1 MRDTASILILAAEP
15 SVREMTRRAAEEFGR
30 VVMTHKPALAIYFA
44 RAHEPKVAILDLDVV
59 PPQGRSGL
67 VSTLRERFR
76 LSIVAVGNVAAIDDA
91 AALGLTMV
99 LKPLNGS
106 RLMKEIDRALSERL
120 GTQSREDRS

>member
-1 MRDTASILILAAEP
+1 MRDPASILILAAEP
-15 SVREMTRRAAEEFGR
+15 SVREMIRRAAEEFGR
-30 VVMTHKPALAIYFA
+30 VVITHKPALAIYFA
-44 RAHEPKVAILDLDVV
+44 RAHEPTVAILDLDVV

-76 LSIVAVGNVAAIDDA
+76 LSIVAVGDVATIDDA

-106 RLMKEIDRALSERL
+106 SLMKEIDRALSERL
-120 GTQSREDRS
+120 GTQSREDRH